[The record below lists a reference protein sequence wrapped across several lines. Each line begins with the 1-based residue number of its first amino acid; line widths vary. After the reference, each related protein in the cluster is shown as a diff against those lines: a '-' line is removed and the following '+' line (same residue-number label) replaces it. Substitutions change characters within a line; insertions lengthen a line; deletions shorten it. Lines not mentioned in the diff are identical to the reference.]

1 MGHRQGWQGAAG
13 RAAEP
18 WEGGTV
24 RPHMPGPIHLGS
36 DPGEGVFLSPG
47 PCCPEPGRLQEG
59 LGHEQPTGD
68 NDGGRWMGQQTQS
81 SEPWFHDGEVGHK
94 AKEAGGWGVGGDGTV
109 VGAGCA

>member
-1 MGHRQGWQGAAG
+1 
-13 RAAEP
+13 
-18 WEGGTV
+18 
-24 RPHMPGPIHLGS
+24 MPGPIHLGS

-81 SEPWFHDGEVGHK
+81 SEPWFHEGEVGHK